1 MDTKVL
7 SSGIRYT
14 NLPESYVRP
23 ESERPNLSEV
33 SEWENV
39 PVIDLACDDRS
50 VIVQQVAYAC
60 KNYGFFQVINH
71 ELPLEAVERV
81 LEVAKEFF
89 YLPVEEKLKLYSDD
103 PSKTMRLSTSFNI
116 NKEKVHNWRDYLR
129 LHCYPLDKYVPE
141 WPSNP
146 STFKTINDVMY
157 SYLPDHTL
165 DIPES
170 EIMCSLV
177 HKAVKRWGSVPIRG
191 FNQEA
196 ITSKLKTDRSQV
208 LYGLANMLIKKPKK
222 LELLLDKYGLGVR
235 STAFRSQPSSG
246 EQSSPGGGGED
257 HIIEGC
263 YLGHESFATVGS
275 SDLASPA
282 LNNTPSASDQ
292 SVGAS
297 ALPQNRDGDEQPP
310 PDRSLSDMEVGLS
323 DLASPAL
330 NNTPSASDQ
339 SVGASALLQNRDG
352 DEQPPPDRSLSDL
365 ERGVATPA
373 ERQLNSSSVAQICL
387 PLSCGVC
394 IAPLQIWYNSGTT
407 LSPNAKILLLFVG
420 IFGVAGLLLSF
431 GAYWFQRKRKTS
443 GVMTVMGCVF
453 TICGFL
459 SILGTRFPEKAMIW
473 LTAALWTL
481 PIVASPFALKELV

>member
-1 MDTKVL
+1 M
-7 SSGIRYT
+7 
-14 NLPESYVRP
+14 
-23 ESERPNLSEV
+23 
-33 SEWENV
+33 
-39 PVIDLACDDRS
+39 A
-50 VIVQQVAYAC
+50 
-60 KNYGFFQVINH
+60 
-71 ELPLEAVERV
+71 
-81 LEVAKEFF
+81 EF
-89 YLPVEEKLKLYSDD
+89 
-103 PSKTMRLSTSFNI
+103 
-116 NKEKVHNWRDYLR
+116 
-129 LHCYPLDKYVPE
+129 
-141 WPSNP
+141 
-146 STFKTINDVMY
+146 
-157 SYLPDHTL
+157 
-165 DIPES
+165 
-170 EIMCSLV
+170 MCNFV
-177 HKAVKRWGSVPIRG
+177 HKVVQRWGSLPIRG
-191 FNQEA
+191 FNQET
-196 ITSKLKTDRSQV
+196 ITSKLKTDSPQV
-208 LYGLANMLIKKPKK
+208 LYGLASKLIKKPKK

-235 STAFRSQPSSG
+235 STAFRSQTSSG

-297 ALPQNRDGDEQPP
+297 AL
-310 PDRSLSDMEVGLS
+310 
-323 DLASPAL
+323 
-330 NNTPSASDQ
+330 
-339 SVGASALLQNRDG
+339 LQNRDG

-365 ERGVATPA
+365 ERGVAPPA
-373 ERQLNSSSVAQICL
+373 ERQLNPSSVAQICL

-394 IAPLQIWYNSGTT
+394 IAPLQIWYAGTSLT
-407 LSPNAKILLLFVG
+407 PNAKILLLFVG

>member
-7 SSGIRYT
+7 SAGIRYT
-14 NLPESYVRP
+14 NLPEGYVRP

-50 VIVQQVAYAC
+50 VIVQQVADAC

-71 ELPLEAVERV
+71 EVPLETVERV

-89 YLPVEEKLKLYSDD
+89 NLPVEEKLKLYSDD

-141 WPSNP
+141 WPSDP
-146 STFKTINDVMY
+146 STFKTNNDMMY

-165 DIPES
+165 DISES

-191 FNQEA
+191 FNQET
-196 ITSKLKTDRSQV
+196 ITSKLKTDYSQV
-208 LYGLANMLIKKPKK
+208 LYGLAKMLIKKSKK
-222 LELLLDKYGLGVR
+222 LELLPAKHQSDVGSTIQESGDDDHLTQVHPQCRDSIATVGNLAKLPDKYGPGVG
-235 STAFRSQPSSG
+235 STAFRSQPSGG
-246 EQSSPGGGGED
+246 EQSSPGGSGED
-257 HIIEGC
+257 HIIEGR
-263 YLGHESFATVGS
+263 YQGHESSASAGS

-297 ALPQNRDGDEQPP
+297 ALPEDRDDDEQPP
-310 PDRSLSDMEVGLS
+310 PDRSLFDME
-323 DLASPAL
+323 P
-330 NNTPSASDQ
+330 
-339 SVGASALLQNRDG
+339 
-352 DEQPPPDRSLSDL
+352 
-365 ERGVATPA
+365 GVAPPA
-373 ERQLNSSSVAQICL
+373 ERRLNPSSVAQICL
-387 PLSCGVC
+387 PVSCG
-394 IAPLQIWYNSGTT
+394 
-407 LSPNAKILLLFVG
+407 
-420 IFGVAGLLLSF
+420 
-431 GAYWFQRKRKTS
+431 RKHKTS
-443 GVMTVMGCVF
+443 GVMTVMGCVA

-459 SILGTRFPEKAMIW
+459 SILGTRFPEKAMLW
-473 LTAALWTL
+473 LTAVLWGL
-481 PIVASPFALKELV
+481 PIAASPFALKELV

>member
-33 SEWENV
+33 SECENV

-50 VIVQQVAYAC
+50 LIVQQVAYAC

-71 ELPLEAVERV
+71 KLPLEAVERV
-81 LEVAKEFF
+81 LEVVKEFF
-89 YLPVEEKLKLYSDD
+89 NRPVEEKLKLHSDD
-103 PSKTMRLSTSFNI
+103 PSKTMRLSTSFNV

-146 STFKTINDVMY
+146 STFKTINDMMY

-165 DIPES
+165 DISES
-170 EIMCSLV
+170 EFMCNFV
-177 HKAVKRWGSVPIRG
+177 HKVVQRWGSLPIRG
-191 FNQEA
+191 FNQET
-196 ITSKLKTDRSQV
+196 ITSKLKTDSPQV
-208 LYGLANMLIKKPKK
+208 LYGLASKLIKKPKK

-235 STAFRSQPSSG
+235 STAFRSQTSSG

-297 ALPQNRDGDEQPP
+297 AL
-310 PDRSLSDMEVGLS
+310 
-323 DLASPAL
+323 
-330 NNTPSASDQ
+330 
-339 SVGASALLQNRDG
+339 LQNRDG

-365 ERGVATPA
+365 ERGVAPPA
-373 ERQLNSSSVAQICL
+373 ERQLNPSSVAQICL

-394 IAPLQIWYNSGTT
+394 IAPLQIWYAGTSLT
-407 LSPNAKILLLFVG
+407 PNAKILLLFVG